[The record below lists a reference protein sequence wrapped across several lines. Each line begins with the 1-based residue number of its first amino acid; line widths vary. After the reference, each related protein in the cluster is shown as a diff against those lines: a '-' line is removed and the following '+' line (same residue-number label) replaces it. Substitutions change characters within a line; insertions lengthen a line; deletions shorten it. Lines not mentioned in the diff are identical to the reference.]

1 MQQLVALSGVKIDV
15 RNYTSD
21 FEVAIR
27 NACKYQFPEGNHIG
41 CYFHFKQAVLRK
53 MEELKFDSRMSCKV
67 IKEFVRVLE
76 LLTIIPIDE
85 IVPYGIPFLRSIFE
99 VDLKDVETA
108 LWEQFW
114 KYFKRQWLEVCPPS
128 SWNIHNVSGKVKEFI
143 DRTNNPCES
152 HNSRYNGKFHTS
164 GRSIPLLEWVKI
176 TSKESLHWEREMEDI
191 RKGKRKR
198 PEHKGSNIP
207 DIPAKY
213 IAFRDQ
219 KMSEAAEA

>member
-1 MQQLVALSGVKIDV
+1 MWL

-85 IVPYGIPFLRSIFE
+85 IVPY
-99 VDLKDVETA
+99 A
-108 LWEQFW
+108 LWHSI
-114 KYFKRQWLEVCPPS
+114 S
-128 SWNIHNVSGKVKEFI
+128 SV
-143 DRTNNPCES
+143 
-152 HNSRYNGKFHTS
+152 Y
-164 GRSIPLLEWVKI
+164 L
-176 TSKESLHWEREMEDI
+176 
-191 RKGKRKR
+191 
-198 PEHKGSNIP
+198 
-207 DIPAKY
+207 
-213 IAFRDQ
+213 
-219 KMSEAAEA
+219 